1 MTRSTAGFAL
11 VIALAWCGFA
21 AAQEGADDEAR
32 EQFDTGVELFEAGKF
47 EQAAVS
53 FARAYELKPSFKL
66 LYNIGQVENELGHF
80 AKALD
85 AYTRYLAEGGDQV
98 ERVRLEQ
105 VRAEVKRL
113 NKLVGMIA
121 IEGAPPGAAVYIDER
136 RSGAAPLPGPI
147 FVDLG
152 EHQVRVKQGA
162 VELHSELVTVA
173 GGQQVVV
180 RIEGG
185 GAADAPPVA
194 AVTASGEEDEDD
206 TPSVPATYEKP
217 KRVWTWIAFGVG
229 GAAAIGAAITGG
241 LTMGKADELKSDCE
255 GNVCPAGSAG
265 ELDSARALGN
275 VTNALVAVAAVGVA
289 AGVVFYFVEPRWSKN
304 ESAVEVAP
312 VAAPTAGGGA
322 LALVGRF

>member
-11 VIALAWCGFA
+11 VITLAWCGSA
-21 AAQEGADDEAR
+21 AAQQGADEEAR
-32 EQFDTGVELFEAGKF
+32 AQFDTGVELFEDGKF

-85 AYTRYLAEGGDQV
+85 AYTRYLTEGGDQV
-98 ERVRLEQ
+98 EKARLDQ
-105 VRAEVKRL
+105 VRAEIKRL
-113 NKLVGMIA
+113 NKLVGMIT
-121 IEGAPPGAAVYIDER
+121 IEDAPPGATVFIDER
-136 RSGAAPLPGPI
+136 RAGNTPLPGPI

-152 EHQVRVKQGA
+152 EHEVRVKQGA
-162 VELHSELVTVA
+162 DELHSELVTVA

-180 RIEGG
+180 KIESG
-185 GAADAPPVA
+185 GAAGPSPADATPPPV
-194 AVTASGEEDEDD
+194 VEEHGEGSG
-206 TPSVPATYEKP
+206 VPAATEKP
-217 KRVWTWIAFGVG
+217 KRVWTWVAFGVG

-241 LTMGKADELKSDCE
+241 LTMSRAKELKSDCG
-255 GNVCPAGSAG
+255 GNVCQPGSAG
-265 ELDSARALGN
+265 DLDSAKALGN
-275 VTNALVAVAAVGVA
+275 TTNVLVAVAAVGVA
-289 AGVVFYFVEPRWSKN
+289 AGVIFYFVEPKWSKN

-312 VAAPTAGGGA
+312 VAAPTANGGA